1 LYNVFIAFDFA
12 DPSVIQGQRKN
23 TVVTPQ
29 ALFMMNSKLV
39 QEEAIRLAQRVL
51 QEDVGTDS
59 ERINVLYE
67 IVYGRMATSED
78 VDKCHQFL
86 QRYRDLS
93 TQHMDDDV
101 STAGDLVVWQGL
113 CRVLLAANEFVYL
126 D

>member
-1 LYNVFIAFDFA
+1 VFIAFDFA

-39 QEEAIRLAQRVL
+39 QEEASRLAQRVL